1 MKEPRGK
8 QRRPCGLGGKGDRDG
23 CLELLRPKTSCLVK
37 QPALDS
43 VATEGRDEELAGG
56 KVKAI
61 APWT

>member
-1 MKEPRGK
+1 MGSEEM
-8 QRRPCGLGGKGDRDG
+8 GDRDG